1 MILKTFE
8 LNKITDKATF
18 FLLYGKNEGLK
29 TECINEILKKN
40 DGKIFNYDEKQI
52 KDEIENFYENI
63 LSGSLFENSKIIII
77 NRASDKIVEII
88 QELINRN
95 IANTKIIINADILE
109 KKSKLRSLF
118 EKKQDLICIPTYPD
132 NNDTLSKLSATFF
145 RKENITISQQNINL
159 IIEKCN
165 GDRNSLKNELNK
177 IKNYLIN
184 KKKISSE
191 EILKIINL
199 SENYELSELI
209 DNCLAKNKNKVTNIL
224 NENNYNSDDSIIILR
239 TFLSKAK
246 RILKLAVQLEQNKD
260 IYKTINAARP
270 PIFWKDKEIVK
281 IQLNKWKPNQIKRLI
296 NDISN
301 VELEIKNNYNNS
313 IIIITNFIFE
323 QSYTQINNKI

>member
-8 LNKITDKATF
+8 LNKITNKATL

-29 TECINEILKKN
+29 SECINEILKKN

-63 LSGSLFENSKIIII
+63 LSGSLFEKSKIIII
-77 NRASDKIVEII
+77 NRATDKIVEII

-95 IANTKIIINADILE
+95 IVNTKIIINADILE

-132 NNDTLSKLSATFF
+132 NNDTLSKLSAAFF

-159 IIEKCN
+159 IVEKCN
-165 GDRNSLKNELNK
+165 GDRNNLKNELNK

-199 SENYELSELI
+199 NENYELSELI
-209 DNCLAKNKNKVTNIL
+209 DNCLAKNKNKITNIL
-224 NENNYNSDDSIIILR
+224 NENNYNTDDCIIILR

-260 IYKTINAARP
+260 INKTINSARP

-281 IQLNKWKPNQIKRLI
+281 VQLNKWKPNQIKKLI

-301 VELEIKNNYNNS
+301 IELEIKNNYNNS
-313 IIIITNFIFE
+313 IFIITNFIFE
-323 QSYTQINNKI
+323 QSYTQINN

>member
-29 TECINEILKKN
+29 SECINEILKKN

-95 IANTKIIINADILE
+95 IASTKIIINADILE

-132 NNDTLSKLSATFF
+132 NNDTLSKLITTFF

-159 IIEKCN
+159 IVEKCN
-165 GDRNSLKNELNK
+165 GDRNSLRNELNK

-184 KKKISSE
+184 KKKISSK

-209 DNCLAKNKNKVTNIL
+209 DNCLAKNKNKITNIL
-224 NENNYNSDDSIIILR
+224 NENNYNTDDCIIILR

-246 RILKLAVQLEQNKD
+246 RILKLAIQLEQNKD
-260 IYKTINAARP
+260 INKTINSARP

-281 IQLNKWKPNQIKRLI
+281 VQLNKWKPNQIKKLI

-301 VELEIKNNYNNS
+301 IELEIKNNYNNS
-313 IIIITNFIFE
+313 IFIITNFIFE
-323 QSYTQINNKI
+323 QSYTQINN